1 MILPAEIELAI
12 EALRSEVAALGVEV
26 GELRDENA
34 LLRAENAEL
43 RRRLDQDSSTSSKPP
58 SSDGLR
64 KRPRIAGSL
73 RGRSGKASGGQP
85 GHKGDTL
92 RRVAAPDRI
101 VEHAAW
107 TCRHCLAPLTAG
119 MRTGEETRQVFEL
132 PARLI
137 EVTEHRA
144 AIYACSRCRG
154 RTRARFPAEVTAP
167 AQYGA
172 RFRAAAV
179 YLNLQQLVAED
190 RVAQTMA
197 DLFGAARFC
206 PMSLAQWMAAQARA
220 FEPVRARIAALA
232 AAAPVRC
239 LDETGFRVAGRN
251 HWLHTIATEAL
262 TLYRVSPKRSDLP
275 RDLAGGVIVHDGLK
289 GYRDLSGVCH
299 ALCNAHHL
307 RELKALIE
315 FDGEA
320 WAEPMRDLLLE
331 AHRAVEEARELGRT
345 ALPVQD
351 VDGFKARYWELLRL
365 GLAHHRKLPRLPR
378 HASNRGR
385 AKRRP
390 GHNLLIRLHRFKD
403 DVLRFLVDFA
413 VPFTNNLAEQALR
426 MMKVKMKI
434 SGAFRTLAA
443 AQDFAALR
451 SVVASARKR
460 GWNILESLTRHP
472 PELAQALSH

>member
-1 MILPAEIELAI
+1 M
-12 EALRSEVAALGVEV
+12 
-26 GELRDENA
+26 
-34 LLRAENAEL
+34 LRAGRSRAWATAGSGQFDEFETDFERWAE
-43 RRRLDQDSSTSSKPP
+43 K
-58 SSDGLR
+58 
-64 KRPRIAGSL
+64 KPRIAGSL

-92 RRVAAPDRI
+92 RRVTGPPSSKTPRDG
-101 VEHAAW
+101 
-107 TCRHCLAPLTAG
+107 RHCLAPLTAG

-144 AIYACSRCRG
+144 AIFAGHCRG

-179 YLNLQQLVAED
+179 YLNLQQLIPED

-206 PMSLAQWMAAQARA
+206 PMSLTQWMAAQARA

-251 HWLHTIATEAL
+251 HWLHTVATEAL

-289 GYRDLSGVCH
+289 GYRDLSGVRH
-299 ALCNAHHL
+299 ALCNATTC
-307 RELKALIE
+307 AN
-315 FDGEA
+315 
-320 WAEPMRDLLLE
+320 
-331 AHRAVEEARELGRT
+331 
-345 ALPVQD
+345 
-351 VDGFKARYWELLRL
+351 
-365 GLAHHRKLPRLPR
+365 
-378 HASNRGR
+378 S
-385 AKRRP
+385 RR
-390 GHNLLIRLHRFKD
+390 
-403 DVLRFLVDFA
+403 
-413 VPFTNNLAEQALR
+413 
-426 MMKVKMKI
+426 
-434 SGAFRTLAA
+434 
-443 AQDFAALR
+443 
-451 SVVASARKR
+451 
-460 GWNILESLTRHP
+460 
-472 PELAQALSH
+472 

>member
-1 MILPAEIELAI
+1 MDGGAGA
-12 EALRSEVAALGVEV
+12 
-26 GELRDENA
+26 
-34 LLRAENAEL
+34 
-43 RRRLDQDSSTSSKPP
+43 
-58 SSDGLR
+58 GLR
-64 KRPRIAGSL
+64 TGAGPH
-73 RGRSGKASGGQP
+73 RRAGGR
-85 GHKGDTL
+85 
-92 RRVAAPDRI
+92 
-101 VEHAAW
+101 
-107 TCRHCLAPLTAG
+107 
-119 MRTGEETRQVFEL
+119 
-132 PARLI
+132 
-137 EVTEHRA
+137 RA
-144 AIYACSRCRG
+144 
-154 RTRARFPAEVTAP
+154 
-167 AQYGA
+167 
-172 RFRAAAV
+172 
-179 YLNLQQLVAED
+179 
-190 RVAQTMA
+190 
-197 DLFGAARFC
+197 
-206 PMSLAQWMAAQARA
+206 
-220 FEPVRARIAALA
+220 
-232 AAAPVRC
+232 VRC

-251 HWLHTIATEAL
+251 HWLHTVATEAL

-289 GYRDLSGVCH
+289 GYRDLSGVRH

-320 WAEPMRDLLLE
+320 WANRCAIFFSKPFGRSRRPES
-331 AHRAVEEARELGRT
+331 RAEGPPRSRRRR
-345 ALPVQD
+345 VQ
-351 VDGFKARYWELLRL
+351 ARYWELLRL

-451 SVVASARKR
+451 SVVASARKH
-460 GWNILESLTRHP
+460 GWNILEFLTRNP
-472 PELAQALSH
+472 LELAQALSH